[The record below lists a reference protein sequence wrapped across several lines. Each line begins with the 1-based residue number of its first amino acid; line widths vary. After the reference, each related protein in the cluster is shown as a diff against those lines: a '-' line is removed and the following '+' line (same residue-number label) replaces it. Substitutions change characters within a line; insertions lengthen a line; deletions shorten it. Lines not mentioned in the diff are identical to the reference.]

1 MKTIY
6 LVFHKNRVPFGFD
19 CDEENFSVVKA
30 FTTYEKAFKYIQ
42 TKDPDI
48 SREHKGYGEF
58 KNKKNTSIYKIEKID
73 LVED

>member
-19 CDEENFSVVKA
+19 CDEEGFCVLKA
-30 FTTYEKAFKYIQ
+30 FISYEKAFKYIQ
-42 TKDPDI
+42 TRDPDI

-58 KNKKNTSIYKIEKID
+58 KNKKHTSIYKIEKVY